1 MIMQL
6 VYDGTLLCA
15 VELDWAVVVVLV
27 PNSFDFLTG
36 GRSTNTEYYIC
47 AISNDLEWP
56 LATRHAGKVSFKQL
70 HL

>member
-47 AISNDLEWP
+47 AISNDLE
-56 LATRHAGKVSFKQL
+56 
-70 HL
+70 